1 MTAKVRSWVCR
12 DTLTSVSH
20 FTKPEEKQ
28 AFPNLL
34 QFFELTPVLWSKTW
48 NQDFFYSSFLII
60 SCCTQGHG
68 RVGCLQKGHWEYG
81 SLVTVTGVSSSST
94 AQRAGDEEG
103 SLPIWPEQPI
113 SWILTLRQ
121 GWAHPSPTLWELNW
135 MLPPCP
141 SQPTSGWPAW
151 ADRKGWY

>member
-20 FTKPEEKQ
+20 FTEPEEKQ

-34 QFFELTPVLWSKTW
+34 QSFELTPVLWSKTW
-48 NQDFFYSSFLII
+48 NQDFFYSSVLII

-81 SLVTVTGVSSSST
+81 SLVTVTGVSSSTT

-113 SWILTLRQ
+113 SWIS
-121 GWAHPSPTLWELNW
+121 SPLSYPVGIELDAAAV
-135 MLPPCP
+135 
-141 SQPTSGWPAW
+141 SQPAHLRLACLSW
-151 ADRKGWY
+151 